1 MYEGVAGSLIVGHD
15 GLVIASTVGT
25 GWDKDMLGALS
36 TALLSTSNLATK
48 KLEIGKLKQMVML
61 TELTNGDGQKFK
73 TTVLTDVDVGILAV
87 FLEKTDLQKIDGL
100 LETIH
105 STIHGG

>member
-1 MYEGVAGSLIVGHD
+1 
-15 GLVIASTVGT
+15 
-25 GWDKDMLGALS
+25 
-36 TALLSTSNLATK
+36 
-48 KLEIGKLKQMVML
+48 MVML

-100 LETIH
+100 LDTIQ
-105 STIHGG
+105 STIHGQ